1 MTLYRRNDIVTE
13 LLLQPIEDAV
23 SDDDIAG
30 FLSHY
35 GFPPFAAIERIAGTG
50 CRPAVLLAFN
60 DLKPEALRILQTR
73 IHRVFW
79 NDRTVEAIILTV
91 RTE

>member
-1 MTLYRRNDIVTE
+1 VTQ

-23 SDDDIAG
+23 SDEDIAG

-50 CRPAVLLAFN
+50 SRPAVLLA
-60 DLKPEALRILQTR
+60 LRLLQAR

-79 NDRTVEAIILTV
+79 NERTVEAVIMTA

>member
-1 MTLYRRNDIVTE
+1 MTQ

-23 SDDDIAG
+23 SDEDIVG

-50 CRPAVLLAFN
+50 ARPAVLLAFS
-60 DLKPEALRILQTR
+60 DLQPEALRILQAR

-79 NDRTVEAIILTV
+79 NERTVEAVIMTA

>member
-1 MTLYRRNDIVTE
+1 MTQ

-23 SDDDIAG
+23 SDEDIAG

-35 GFPPFAAIERIAGTG
+35 GFPPFAATERIAGTG
-50 CRPAVLLAFN
+50 ARPAVLLAFN
-60 DLKPEALRILQTR
+60 DLQPEALRILQAR

-79 NDRTVEAIILTV
+79 NERTVEAVIMTA